1 MTRTRLPFKSGL
13 IGVADGT
20 AVRGRLF
27 LPSTAVHGIF
37 ANVFMLAQNNF
48 DKVLDATAKWCTFNQ
63 EYDRMTWAKIYVGAF
78 TIDVGHD
85 GRAGCPRIARQV
97 HDKCMQV
104 PFKAQE
110 AQKLFSTRS
119 HKSFFG
125 F

>member
-1 MTRTRLPFKSGL
+1 M

-37 ANVFMLAQNNF
+37 ANVFMLAQKDF
-48 DKVLDATAKWCTFNQ
+48 DKVLNATAKWCTFNQ

-85 GRAGCPRIARQV
+85 GR
-97 HDKCMQV
+97 V
-104 PFKAQE
+104 PPN
-110 AQKLFSTRS
+110 STTGACRFLS
-119 HKSFFG
+119 RHKRRKSFFG